1 MQIDQ
6 HPGGDGG
13 DQHRH
18 RVLPLRHLLIERA
31 QLSRE
36 TTEVVGLQQQPL
48 DPDLPQVGFNDTP
61 QLFRAS
67 GSGPAVSRESFK
79 VTCVTS
85 RPAESNSLL
94 PASGLLESAGAN
106 PSFTDLD
113 RWMVRQQRGD
123 PETPGTIVV
132 AVSPSLL
139 RFFSSQVAIREQ
151 ADDLLQETWLR
162 IHRVQPVYRPNEPV
176 LP

>member
-1 MQIDQ
+1 LRASPPLFGTDSPDGADRQPVMQIDQ
-6 HPGGDGG
+6 HPAGDGG

-48 DPDLPQVGFNDTP
+48 DPDLPQVGFSDTR
-61 QLFRAS
+61 QLFGAFGS
-67 GSGPAVSRESFK
+67 GSAVSHESFK

-85 RPAESNSLL
+85 RPAETNSLL
-94 PASGLLESAGAN
+94 PASGLLESAGGN

-113 RWMVRQQRGD
+113 RWM
-123 PETPGTIVV
+123 
-132 AVSPSLL
+132 L
-139 RFFSSQVAIREQ
+139 RHQ
-151 ADDLLQETWLR
+151 
-162 IHRVQPVYRPNEPV
+162 
-176 LP
+176 